1 MNPQAFF
8 KLSYGL
14 FVIATKTEQK
24 MNGCI
29 INTVTQVAEDPK
41 RIIFAVNKQN
51 LTSEMIQKAGIASI
65 SVLSESAPFSIF
77 KNFGF
82 QSGREADKFVGVPF
96 ALTKQELPYLKEHTN
111 AYFDCILYYT
121 MKIFIVCCFNRY
133 HIFFPKLI
141 LSINR
146 HFVNQIP

>member
-51 LTSEMIQKAGIASI
+51 LTSEMIQKAGIADRK
-65 SVLSESAPFSIF
+65 SV
-77 KNFGF
+77 
-82 QSGREADKFVGVPF
+82 V
-96 ALTKQELPYLKEHTN
+96 
-111 AYFDCILYYT
+111 
-121 MKIFIVCCFNRY
+121 
-133 HIFFPKLI
+133 
-141 LSINR
+141 
-146 HFVNQIP
+146 